1 MQLFIFSYVGIVG
14 GDAVTV
20 FWEEDEDDESSME
33 NVDANDDVPNAWF
46 KGQFKELWL
55 KFVRLIRHCMY
66 CGRCRFQFYLK

>member
-33 NVDANDDVPNAWF
+33 NFDATEVPKTWF
-46 KGQFKELWL
+46 KG
-55 KFVRLIRHCMY
+55 
-66 CGRCRFQFYLK
+66 